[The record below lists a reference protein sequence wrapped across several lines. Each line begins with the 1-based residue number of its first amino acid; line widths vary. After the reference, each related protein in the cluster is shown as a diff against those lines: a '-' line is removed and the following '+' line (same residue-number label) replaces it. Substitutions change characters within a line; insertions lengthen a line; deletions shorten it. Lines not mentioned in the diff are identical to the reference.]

1 MPQHYRKKRTVKS
14 QVMSAQGGGSPA
26 KKKKKTF
33 GERLKKLVSSKSS
46 MATALSPVA
55 GGYAELL
62 KKAASGEIRATP
74 AVEKNIRKVTKAVS
88 SLRKLRPKA
97 SSSRRRQIESQVA
110 SASEGRKPS
119 RTSQASGFLGWS
131 GLTVKPDRSKRPKPV
146 TRKKKG
152 AYWGSYDPK
161 KEGRTV
167 NISPSKTLEKA
178 LPKPTPSKKRKPA
191 RTRISIVGKKK
202 GAKAKPS
209 TRAEAEKQTVRTPS
223 QRSQIRELQ
232 RQKRAGINRKK
243 LER

>member
-88 SLRKLRPKA
+88 SLTKLRPKA
-97 SSSRRRQIESQVA
+97 EPA
-110 SASEGRKPS
+110 TG
-119 RTSQASGFLGWS
+119 
-131 GLTVKPDRSKRPKPV
+131 
-146 TRKKKG
+146 KKKG

-167 NISPSKTLEKA
+167 NISPSETLEKA

-191 RTRISIVGKKK
+191 RTRISIAGKKIS
-202 GAKAKPS
+202 AKAKPS